1 MPIFK
6 IFNMKKHV
14 LIVLVVAMLTLTSA
28 VYALDFDGSQI
39 SGLNVTTDIEGAFS
53 ESQAQNKTL
62 AIIFDQDNC
71 VYCEMFKDDVLS
83 NRDVQNELNEHY
95 IVLFVDINKNPD
107 IATKYNVYGTPT
119 TQFLDSNGKEIY
131 KVEGYVTGDEFL
143 KDLREI

>member
-62 AIIFDQDNC
+62 AIIFDQDIC
-71 VYCEMFKDDVLS
+71 VYCDMFKDDVLS
-83 NRDVQNELNEHY
+83 NRDVQKELNEHY
-95 IVLFVDINKNPD
+95 IVLLVDINKNPD
-107 IATKYNVYGTPT
+107 IATKYKVYGTPT

-131 KVEGYVTGDEFL
+131 KIEGYVTGDEFL